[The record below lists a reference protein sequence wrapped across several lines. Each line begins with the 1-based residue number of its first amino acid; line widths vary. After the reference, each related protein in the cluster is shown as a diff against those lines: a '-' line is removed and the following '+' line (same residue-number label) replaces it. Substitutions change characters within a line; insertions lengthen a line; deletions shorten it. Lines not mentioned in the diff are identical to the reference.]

1 VSDIDNTWATAMIV
15 ALEALNLPPLPSKVR
30 IMMDQNKPHLTKL
43 LRALAD
49 ELENPGTGAAALDAL
64 PPSARALGRLL
75 HNEPYLIRA
84 GLLDT
89 LKRTQALD
97 AQCQRLAQQ
106 NAELERT
113 MIPDNRLN

>member
-1 VSDIDNTWATAMIV
+1 MILKCPRLRLSDSV
-15 ALEALNLPPLPSKVR
+15 V
-30 IMMDQNKPHLTKL
+30 
-43 LRALAD
+43 
-49 ELENPGTGAAALDAL
+49 
-64 PPSARALGRLL
+64 LGRLL
-75 HNEPYLIRA
+75 HNEPYLIQA